1 MLSVRCLKKKKKTP
15 AQWSHVISN
24 SPVRAKIHV
33 KRLYPRMTHITANI
47 KWHLNSAGSED
58 RGGDLEEKGT
68 HRRIFIDVFF
78 LFFIFIN
85 IFAVLHCLLLTLH
98 HYKASFKKKKKV
110 GGGVQCGWV
119 LLYQPAGTLCCSLGP
134 SVAPAD
140 VHRQ

>member
-1 MLSVRCLKKKKKTP
+1 M
-15 AQWSHVISN
+15 ISN

-68 HRRIFIDVFF
+68 HRRIFIDFF

-85 IFAVLHCLLLTLH
+85 IFAVLHCLLFTLH
-98 HYKASFKKKKKV
+98 HYEANLKKKKK
-110 GGGVQCGWV
+110 GGGWSAMWLGVAVPACWYT
-119 LLYQPAGTLCCSLGP
+119 LLLSGSFSGTG
-134 SVAPAD
+134 
-140 VHRQ
+140 